1 MTQTI
6 LVVEDHP
13 TLREQIALNLDVQ
26 GYEVLESPTGID
38 SLSLL
43 ADKGRQIDL
52 ILLDLGLPEM
62 DGFEVLSRLKA
73 DPVLKTIPVLL
84 CTARPV
90 IDLIGG
96 MNAGSDD
103 YICKPFIEVELHR
116 RIEVLLSRRSVGGG
130 AA

>member
-1 MTQTI
+1 MIKTI

-13 TLREQIALNLDVQ
+13 TLREQIALNLDIQ
-26 GYEVLESPTGID
+26 GYEVLESPTGVD
-38 SLSLL
+38 TLALL
-43 ADKGRQIDL
+43 ADKGRQVDL

-62 DGFEVLSRLKA
+62 DGFAVLSRLKS

-90 IDLIGG
+90 NDLIAG

-103 YICKPFIEVELHR
+103 YISKPFIEEDLHR
-116 RIEVLLSRRSVGGG
+116 RIEVLLSRRCSVGGG
-130 AA
+130 I